1 MEYPSAQC
9 LNSCDLSPS
18 GHSFSQVSMEEF
30 SLLMVSN
37 MIVVSWDVC
46 VFVRKW
52 PWECS
57 L

>member
-37 MIVVSWDVC
+37 MIVVS
-46 VFVRKW
+46 
-52 PWECS
+52 
-57 L
+57 